1 MLADVGIEVDVRP
14 SEAATLIADL
24 NRGRFEITLLQV
36 PEVIEPH
43 VLSWFFD
50 SSRVPGPQSEGAN
63 RWRYRNAELDRLFEQ
78 GRTRIDPE
86 ARAAVYAEAQRILA
100 RDLPVLPL
108 WQPDTV
114 AVVRRGAPF
123 DVPRDG
129 RFGTLAF

>member
-1 MLADVGIEVDVRP
+1 MRQ
-14 SEAATLIADL
+14 
-24 NRGRFEITLLQV
+24 GRFNKIWMFIDPYVTPRIQV

-50 SSRVPGPQSEGAN
+50 STRIPGPQSEGAN
-63 RWRYRNAELDRLFEQ
+63 RWRYANRELDTMFEQ
-78 GRTRIDPE
+78 GRTQIERERRRTVYE
-86 ARAAVYAEAQRILA
+86 AIQRMLA

-108 WQPDTV
+108 WQPETV
-114 AVVRRGAPF
+114 AVVRRGSAF

>member
-1 MLADVGIEVDVRP
+1 MRP

-24 NRGRFEITLLQV
+24 NKGRFDLTLLQV
-36 PEVIEPH
+36 PEVMEPH

-50 SSRVPGPQSEGAN
+50 SSRIPGAGSEGAN
-63 RWRYRNAELDRLFEQ
+63 RWRYRNPQLDALLEQ
-78 GRTRIDPE
+78 GRTTVDRTERKKI
-86 ARAAVYAEAQRILA
+86 YAEVQRMLA

-114 AVVRRGAPF
+114 AIVRRGIEF